1 MILDEKIRRD
11 LVTAASAVAWTPP
24 TRPDVIRRRGRRR
37 QVRRRVVW
45 GVASLGVLLAV
56 VALGVPFDPN
66 PLSPADTADVAVV
79 EIADLAVAV
88 TSADPVSTDPDVW
101 IGLPGPAPLFDTSD
115 LGPDL
120 SFTPGEPMPGDLDE
134 RNMRND
140 GWPTA
145 IRAVYLGDLD
155 GEPFYL
161 YSAPAPSIWDT
172 IFEIVG
178 GNFSGDVMGT
188 SLSCCSGGDMDHVEG
203 LPGLGHSSTMTTELT
218 HAEWLG
224 LTTDVSVVAYRIDGE
239 PYGWQT
245 PVGGVSSLALDEYP
259 SEYLAVAFDSRG
271 REVDRFGPLVFDS
284 SIGFTESVQ
293 ESTPPPNVEVI
304 EDWAPMAT
312 DGTEIQ
318 VDELS
323 TRLKDA
329 IVPQSGDRFF
339 LVTAEGGDVVILIRN
354 KTTHAY
360 SESCQALA
368 SLDLPPRIGGT
379 CLD

>member
-1 MILDEKIRRD
+1 MTLDERIRTD
-11 LVTAASAVAWTPP
+11 LKEAASAVTWVPP
-24 TRPDVIRRRGRRR
+24 TNADEIRRRGRRR
-37 QVRRRVVW
+37 VVRRRALWSVGSSVV
-45 GVASLGVLLAV
+45 VLAALA
-56 VALGVPFDPN
+56 LTVPFDPN
-66 PLSPADTADVAVV
+66 RISPADTEDVAVV

-88 TSADPVSTDPDVW
+88 TDPEPVLTDPDVW
-101 IGLPGPAPLFDTSD
+101 VGLPGPAPLFDTSE

-120 SFTPGEPMPGDLDE
+120 SFTPGEPTPGDLGE

-145 IRAVYLGDLD
+145 IRAVYLGDLE

-188 SLSCCSGGDMDHVEG
+188 TLSCCSGGDMDHIEG
-203 LPGLGHSSTMTTELT
+203 LPGLGHSKTMTTELT

-224 LTTDVSVVAYRIDGE
+224 LTTDVSVVAYRIDDE
-239 PYGWQT
+239 PHGWQT

-259 SEYLAVAFDSRG
+259 REFEMIAFDASG
-271 REVDRFGPLVFDS
+271 REVERFGPIELEPIPGDAVVE
-284 SIGFTESVQ
+284 TVPE
-293 ESTPPPNVEVI
+293 NVTVI
-304 EDWAPMAT
+304 EDWAPGP

-318 VDELS
+318 AADLS
-323 TRLKDA
+323 ASLAEA
-329 IVPQSGDRFF
+329 IVPQPGDRFF
-339 LVTAEGGDVVILIRN
+339 SIGAEGGEVVILVRN
-354 KTTHAY
+354 ATTHAFA
-360 SESCQALA
+360 ETCEALA
-368 SLDLPPRIGGT
+368 SLELPPGMGGT